1 MKTGIAKGGMGE
13 EENPLQPHAACLL
26 VVHTCLAMAPIFS
39 SPLTRRRHGRL
50 SMTDGRVEQ
59 QNPGGVLK
67 VYATVCLCVGV
78 CVRACACVCVHV
90 RVFVRVCVCACVY
103 GGGGGPLLAGAAS
116 PWPCTQ

>member
-1 MKTGIAKGGMGE
+1 MKTGIAKRGMG

-26 VVHTCLAMAPIFS
+26 VVLTCLPMAPIFS

-50 SMTDGRVEQ
+50 SMADGRVEQ

-67 VYATVCLCVGV
+67 VYEKVCVCVSV
-78 CVRACACVCVHV
+78 CVRACVCVHV
-90 RVFVRVCVCACVY
+90 RVCVRVCVCACVY
-103 GGGGGPLLAGAAS
+103 GGGGGPLFAGAAS